1 MQIKTRIKAQ
11 HFMDGSKKVGDTTA
25 ISAAVYIVEC
35 YMDRRWLPLGDNG
48 KITRFASRED
58 AQKAADALAAQEVT
72 VG

>member
-1 MQIKTRIKAQ
+1 MKIKTRIKAK

-25 ISAAVYIVEC
+25 ISAAYIVEC
-35 YMDRRWLPLGDNG
+35 YMNRRWLPLGDNG

-58 AQKAADALAAQEVT
+58 AQKAADELAAQEVT